1 MMGVGLAALLA
12 TPARALG
19 PVKTVAAPS
28 IRGDARSILGQFGI
42 LTVVPINPEQAFVE
56 GYDAYRAHDLM
67 KTIERM
73 TLAADKYPALADY
86 ALFYLGSAQ
95 RDSGDNQ
102 SAAATFRRLSY
113 GYPQSVFADEASL
126 QYADLEFKLG
136 RLGDAQTAAAALAA
150 RNPAP
155 DIDRRPG

>member
-1 MMGVGLAALLA
+1 
-12 TPARALG
+12 
-19 PVKTVAAPS
+19 
-28 IRGDARSILGQFGI
+28 
-42 LTVVPINPEQAFVE
+42 
-56 GYDAYRAHDLM
+56 M

-73 TLAADKYPALADY
+73 TLAAEKYPALADY

-136 RLGDAQTAAAALAA
+136 RLGDARTAAAALAA

-155 DIDRRPG
+155 DLDSQARLIEARAALGLGDALRRFQPTADAARKVSAGRRRQRRAHTCLLDCGGPPGHYRYTLARLP